1 MKIKDINFPQ
11 RLLNALRD
19 DKLVVFAGAGVSM
32 GAPACLP
39 GFAEL
44 ADMIAKGTGKTLEE
58 REPIDRFLGRL
69 QNAGVDVHIRAEEAL
84 SCEDREATGLHH
96 NLLRLYPDAAQVRI
110 VTTNFDLLFEQA
122 SEAVFDYKPEV
133 FRAPALPL
141 GRQFNGI
148 VHVHGAVGRPNEM
161 VLTDADFGR
170 AYLTEGWARR
180 FLVELFR
187 NFAVLFVGY
196 SHDDTILS
204 YLARAL
210 LGDEDGRR
218 FVLRGE
224 SKNDID
230 HWRVLGIEPINYP
243 QSSKDDHRALY
254 RGVSGLADFVERS
267 VIDWQREI
275 TDIAKKPPP
284 LDGEAADLI
293 EDALGDETRT
303 QFFTEAA
310 SDPKWI
316 DWLDKR
322 GHLDALFGDGT
333 LSEQDQSLSSWL
345 TERFVC
351 DHTDKLFLLIGEHN
365 IRLNTRFWHD
375 LCRKIWTDNE
385 SSLDEKTLSRW
396 VSLLLATVPVHG
408 HPDEFLRRIGGHC
421 IKLGMLNSLLQIF
434 DAMAGSHLILKKGFV
449 WSDDDTDDE
458 NAPIDVELSLI
469 GKEYQLKGLWD
480 GGLKPNLPQVA
491 SPLLE
496 QVIRNLEEQYLTQN
510 AWQKASREW
519 ERASYTRSAIEPHEQ
534 DRYPQSVDVLIEAA
548 RDCLEWLILNQAG
561 AAVQWCIR
569 LANSDAP
576 LLRRLAVH
584 GISEREDLTADDKI
598 DWLLTHI
605 DIHELPV
612 HHEVFRAV
620 RLAYPKA
627 SLELR
632 GNLIETVRTYRW
644 PYEEDP
650 KRESHTAYQYFNW
663 FHWLHK
669 SDPTCTIAN
678 QALDEVLAD
687 YPDFEP
693 SEHPDLTHWSSPVQD
708 VVMQGPWTVEEL
720 LAKPAADWL
729 GDLLSFQSTESNRRD
744 FFGLR
749 RDVAEAARRNFDWG
763 LELADALA
771 SDGEWDAYFWADL
784 IGAWSEMKLDKNKYR
799 KVLHWL
805 GKAELYPKHNREIAS
820 TLHSL
825 VKDRGPSYALHL
837 LSQANKIAVA
847 LWHHLDRPEQIERM
861 DNWLDLAINHPAGIL
876 TEFWLKG
883 LSLWREQQ
891 DPELMRISNEYR
903 MALSDIVQDQE
914 LQGKLGR
921 TILASQFG
929 FLLAVDEVWTR
940 ENLLPLFD
948 PDSDDFQAAWNG
960 FLIWG
965 NLNPTV
971 AAAMADPFLKA
982 VGQIDSNLS
991 SKRDRFI
998 KYYISMLA
1006 YFAEDPIGQWIPAFF
1021 QCRSQEAKNHFAVE
1035 VGYCLRDLDEAA
1047 QREWWQ
1053 RWLKQYWEHR
1063 LQGVPAGAVLED
1075 DEAKY
1080 MLDWLPHLTAVFPEA
1095 VDLAVQMRSI
1105 PLQNYSIIHELNEG
1119 DLWQSH
1125 PEEVAKL
1132 LVHWG
1137 KCDLQEDVWFSGMEL
1152 INKIPQSDISP
1163 ELKQKLEELKVQ
1175 LKVQL

>member
-1 MKIKDINFPQ
+1 MKIKNIDFPK

-19 DKLVVFAGAGVSM
+19 DKLVVFAGAGVSK

-39 GFAEL
+39 LFAEL
-44 ADMIAKGTGKTLEE
+44 ADMIAQETGEALQEG
-58 REPIDRFLGRL
+58 EPIDRFLGRL
-69 QNAGVDVHIRAEEAL
+69 QNAGVDVHVRAEEAL
-84 SCEDREATGLHH
+84 SCEYREATELHH
-96 NLLRLYPDAAQVRI
+96 NLLRIYSDAAQVRI
-110 VTTNFDLLFEQA
+110 VTTNFDPLFEKA
-122 SEAVFDYKPEV
+122 AGAMFDDKPEV

-210 LGDEDGRR
+210 PGGEDGRR
-218 FVLRGE
+218 FALIGE
-224 SKNDID
+224 SKNDTD
-230 HWRVLGIEPINYP
+230 LWRLLGIEPISYP
-243 QSSKDDHRALY
+243 QSSEDDHSILY
-254 RGVSGLADFVERS
+254 KGVRGLAGLVQRS
-267 VIDWQREI
+267 VLDWQREI
-275 TDIAKKPPP
+275 TEIAQKPPP
-284 LDGEAADLI
+284 LDEETADLL
-293 EDALGDETRT
+293 EDALENATRSR
-303 QFFTEAA
+303 FFAEVA

-322 GHLDALFGDGT
+322 GHLYALFGDGT
-333 LSEQDQSLSSWL
+333 LNERDKILSKWL
-345 TERFVC
+345 AEEFAYN
-351 DHTDKLFLLIGEHN
+351 HADKLFLLIGKHN
-365 IRLNTRFWHD
+365 MNLHPSLWFN
-375 LCRKIWTDNE
+375 LGRKIWGDDN
-385 SSLDEKTLSRW
+385 SSPARDILSRW
-396 VSLLLATVPVHG
+396 ISLLLATIPVHVSSG
-408 HPDEFLRRIGGHC
+408 EFLRRIGMYC
-421 IKLGMLNSLLQIF
+421 VKRGMLSSLLQIF
-434 DAMAGSHLILKKGFV
+434 DAMAGSRLLLEKGFA
-449 WSDDDTDDE
+449 WSEDDAE
-458 NAPIDVELSLI
+458 NPNVPIDVELPLI

-496 QVIRNLEEQYLTQN
+496 QVIRNLEKQYLTQN

-519 ERASYTRSAIEPHEQ
+519 ERASGTRSAIEPHEQ
-534 DRYPQSVDVLIEAA
+534 DSHPKVVDVLIDAA

-561 AAVQWCIR
+561 AAAQWCIR

-576 LLRRLAVH
+576 LLCRLAVH
-584 GISEREDLTADDKI
+584 GISERKDLTADDKI
-598 DWLLTHI
+598 DWLLKHI
-605 DIHELPV
+605 DLHGTSV

-620 RLAYPKA
+620 QLAYPMSNSERRRFLIKA
-627 SLELR
+627 
-632 GNLIETVRTYRW
+632 VWAYRW
-644 PYEEDP
+644 PDENDP
-650 KRESHTAYQYFNW
+650 KKEERTARQHFNW
-663 FHWLHK
+663 FYWLHK
-669 SDPTCTIAN
+669 SDLNCTIAK
-678 QALDEVLAD
+678 QALDEILAKN
-687 YPDFEP
+687 PDFKP
-693 SEHPDLTHWSSPVQD
+693 REHPDLTHWSSPVQD

-729 GDLLSFQSTESNRRD
+729 GDLLSFQSTELNGRD
-744 FFGLR
+744 FLGLR
-749 RDVAEAARRNFDWG
+749 RDVSEAARRNFDWG

-771 SDGEWDAYFWADL
+771 KGGEWDVHFWADL
-784 IGAWSEMKLDKNKYR
+784 IHAWSEMKLDEDEYR
-799 KVLHWL
+799 KVLYWL
-805 GKAELYPKHNREIAS
+805 GKVELYPKHNREIAS
-820 TLHSL
+820 TLHAL
-825 VKDRGPSYALHL
+825 VKDGGTSYALNL

-847 LWHHLDRPEQIERM
+847 LWHHFDRTEQIERT
-861 DNWLDLAINHPAGIL
+861 DDWLDIAINHPAGIL

-883 LSLWREQQ
+883 LSLWRKQQ
-891 DPELMRISNEYR
+891 DSEFMSIRDEYR

-929 FLLAVDEVWTR
+929 FLLAVDESWTR
-940 ENLLPLFD
+940 ENLLSLFD
-948 PDSDDFQAAWNG
+948 PDSDDFQVAWNG

-965 NLNPTV
+965 TLNPAV
-971 AAAMADPFLKA
+971 ADAMADLFLKA

-1021 QCRSQEAKNHFAVE
+1021 QCRSQEAKNHFAEE
-1035 VGYCLRDLDEAA
+1035 VGYCLGDLDEAA

-1063 LQGVPAGAVLED
+1063 LQGVPAGAVLEAG
-1075 DEAKY
+1075 EIKY

-1095 VDLAVQMRSI
+1095 VDLAVQMQSI

-1125 PEEVAKL
+1125 PEEIAKL

-1137 KCDLQEDVWFSGMEL
+1137 KCDLREDVWFSGMEL
-1152 INKIPQSDISP
+1152 INKILQSHISP
-1163 ELKQKLEELKVQ
+1163 KLKQQLEEIRVQ
-1175 LKVQL
+1175 L